1 MTTRT
6 REEMEGG
13 AGPSD
18 PSKRYPVTPYLPLCS
33 RGEVGVS
40 PLGGLC
46 ATHRVTGTRRQGEGH
61 SSPRPENRSPS
72 SDVLE
77 GHWPGL
83 MEANV
88 RASSPYLEE
97 DGELSILKGKPSRW
111 QDHQNYTLVAFRR
124 LSTLLPLPLV
134 EYRLT
139 AFRQKFMNSTPTGN
153 ASDPPRGRDSHP
165 TGGRELSP
173 KGVTDPLPP
182 TVSRVMEY
190 TPTPTRLDIAP
201 TCHLYFAPLLDE
213 TAPTTTNFFTAKDED
228 MFLKHSGITW
238 SKASVRSNALIVLPI
253 STEDHL
259 EVFRIH
265 PIIGEKFTLVSY
277 IGKNITETAD
287 MEQNV
292 RLLTPL
298 VITPLPPDLK
308 PVQATGIMWNT
319 GDRPQNGPVTNGKRL
334 APPKSYYGRVWFP
347 HKRNQI
353 LRHCFLDKP
362 TARITPVI
370 PTGFVDPTA
379 VVLYY
384 NGPGAVDTE
393 TISGFI
399 KAYAGDLPAPAVV
412 AQFFDPVL
420 ETDLQKW
427 LLGFDQP
434 QAAEKFLLN
443 KDWTR
448 VARHEKGAE
457 IGIGKCGQTALP
469 PTRTPETKRKD
480 TKRGRGR
487 GRK

>member
-1 MTTRT
+1 
-6 REEMEGG
+6 
-13 AGPSD
+13 
-18 PSKRYPVTPYLPLCS
+18 
-33 RGEVGVS
+33 
-40 PLGGLC
+40 
-46 ATHRVTGTRRQGEGH
+46 
-61 SSPRPENRSPS
+61 
-72 SDVLE
+72 
-77 GHWPGL
+77 
-83 MEANV
+83 
-88 RASSPYLEE
+88 
-97 DGELSILKGKPSRW
+97 
-111 QDHQNYTLVAFRR
+111 
-124 LSTLLPLPLV
+124 
-134 EYRLT
+134 
-139 AFRQKFMNSTPTGN
+139 
-153 ASDPPRGRDSHP
+153 
-165 TGGRELSP
+165 
-173 KGVTDPLPP
+173 
-182 TVSRVMEY
+182 MEY
-190 TPTPTRLDIAP
+190 TPTPTRLNIAP
-201 TCHLYFAPLLDE
+201 TCRLYFAPLLDE

-265 PIIGEKFTLVSY
+265 P
-277 IGKNITETAD
+277 
-287 MEQNV
+287 
-292 RLLTPL
+292 
-298 VITPLPPDLK
+298 
-308 PVQATGIMWNT
+308 
-319 GDRPQNGPVTNGKRL
+319 GPVTNGKRL

-434 QAAEKFLLN
+434 QAAEN
-443 KDWTR
+443 SSS
-448 VARHEKGAE
+448 
-457 IGIGKCGQTALP
+457 
-469 PTRTPETKRKD
+469 TRTGPVWPAM
-480 TKRGRGR
+480 KRGP
-487 GRK
+487 KSE